1 MSFED
6 RPDVDLST
14 GLFTIRDHWV
24 GGIGIMDGKT
34 RTNNKTKASSVGM
47 MDGQQQKIHLNH
59 RRTLSGSSATSQGN
73 RVNNIIRTNKNVPN
87 NSNSRIPIRASYFS
101 VESLL
106 VLVMLTASLLILPVI
121 LPPLPPPPF
130 LLLLLPIGILILLMI
145 LAFTPSDA
153 RDISSSYV

>member
-14 GLFTIRDHWV
+14 GLFTIRDHWI
-24 GGIGIMDGKT
+24 GGVEIMDGKT
-34 RTNNKTKASSVGM
+34 RTNNKTKASSVVM
-47 MDGQQQKIHLNH
+47 MDGQQQQIHLNH

-87 NSNSRIPIRASYFS
+87 SSRIPIRASYFS

-130 LLLLLPIGILILLMI
+130 LLLLLPIGIIILLMI